1 MQTSTFPAQPK
12 TNRLPWAGFL
22 LALVGFVSYL
32 FVFYRFPVTR
42 DVPWV
47 SFLLFAAALAC
58 AAAGLRRAYGRPP
71 AYRGRISAS
80 ILAAL
85 SVAIVALFCY
95 GVFAGS
101 RNLPA
106 SAGSPRVGQQAPGFT
121 LPDSTGRQVSL
132 AALLSQ
138 PMGAAARRPK
148 GVLLV
153 FYRGYW

>member
-1 MQTSTFPAQPK
+1 MTTSTSVTRQ
-12 TNRLPWAGFL
+12 TNWLPWAGFL

-47 SFLLFAAALAC
+47 SLLLFAAGLAC
-58 AAAGLRRAYGRPP
+58 AVAGLRRAYGRPP
-71 AYRGRISAS
+71 AYRGRVSAP

-85 SVAIVALFCY
+85 SVAIVAFFCY

-101 RNLPA
+101 RDLPA
-106 SAGSPRVGQQAPGFT
+106 SAGAPKVGQKAPD
-121 LPDSTGRQVSL
+121 LALQDSTGRQVTL
-132 AALLSQ
+132 ADLLKE
-138 PMGAAARRPK
+138 PFGTPPRPPK
-148 GVLLV
+148 GALLV

>member
-1 MQTSTFPAQPK
+1 METTTHRQS
-12 TNRLPWAGFL
+12 NRLPWAGFL
-22 LALVGFVSYL
+22 LALLGFLSYL

-58 AAAGLRRAYGRPP
+58 AVVGLRRAFARPP
-71 AYRGRISAS
+71 AYRGRVSAP

-85 SVAIVALFCY
+85 SVAIVAFFCY

-101 RNLPA
+101 RDLPA
-106 SAGSPRVGQQAPGFT
+106 SSGAPKVGQKAPELA
-121 LPDSTGRQVSL
+121 LPDSTGRQVTL
-132 AALLSQ
+132 ADLLKE
-138 PMGAAARRPK
+138 PVGTPPRPPK

>member
-1 MQTSTFPAQPK
+1 MTARISNAERK
-12 TNRLPWAGFL
+12 SNRLPWAGLL
-22 LALVGFVSYL
+22 LALVGFLSYL

-58 AAAGLRRAYGRPP
+58 VAVGLRRAFARPP
-71 AYRGRISAS
+71 AYRGRVSAP

-85 SVAIVALFCY
+85 SVAIVAFFCY

-101 RNLPA
+101 RDLPA
-106 SAGSPRVGQQAPGFT
+106 SAGAPKVGQKAPAFT

-132 AALLSQ
+132 AALLAE
-138 PMGAAARRPK
+138 PFGAAARPPK